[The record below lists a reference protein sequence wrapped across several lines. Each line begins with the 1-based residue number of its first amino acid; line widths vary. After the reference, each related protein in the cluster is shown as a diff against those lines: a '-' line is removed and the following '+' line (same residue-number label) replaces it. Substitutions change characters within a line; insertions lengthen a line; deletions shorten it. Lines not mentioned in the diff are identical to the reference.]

1 MKQFHP
7 LLILAFIASILL
19 FVVSLK
25 YHEEMKHSILIEQ
38 NQKLEKM
45 AQKILSLKKIWQ
57 NSSFQEKKIQNFLKN
72 ISARHINFTKHS
84 SYDFLDLK
92 FDKITLATSKYI
104 LNTLINQNIKIL
116 TLDINKIDNSSL
128 SIKIRI
134 AK

>member
-7 LLILAFIASILL
+7 FLILAFIASILL

-45 AQKILSLKKIWQ
+45 AQKILSFKKTWQ

-72 ISARHINFTKHS
+72 ISAKHINFIKHS

-92 FDKITLATSKYI
+92 FDKITPAMGKYI
-104 LNTLINQNIKIL
+104 LNTLINQNTRIL
-116 TLDINKIDNSSL
+116 ILDINKIDNSSL